1 MPILFT
7 FNGLEPS
14 PHFDLILPINS
25 LSIILESRFLQPFT
39 ASYSSSDTM
48 RVSVNSKGVSLQV
61 VLLMLILS

>member
-25 LSIILESRFLQPFT
+25 LSIILESRCLQPFT
-39 ASYSSSDTM
+39 ASYSNSDTM
-48 RVSVNSKGVSLQV
+48 RVSVNSKGVSPQV